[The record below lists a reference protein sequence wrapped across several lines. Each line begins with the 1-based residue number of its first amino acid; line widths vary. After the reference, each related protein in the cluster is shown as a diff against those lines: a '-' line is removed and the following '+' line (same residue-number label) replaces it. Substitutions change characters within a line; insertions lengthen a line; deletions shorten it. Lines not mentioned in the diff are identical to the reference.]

1 MPLATPAA
9 VTPFTTD
16 APATSERT
24 PPSTTSRVAREQL
37 IDLIE
42 AEGDTL
48 TPATLHSMSNTAL
61 IAEEKVARAALQSH
75 KQTLR
80 RRLQRPQK
88 GSVRIAR
95 VTSANSQHFPR
106 PIDIPEEN
114 LEALITTAETLTQ
127 RLRLANKEKKEKMLK
142 RLESKQQDVD
152 GVCQG
157 YKAATLCCHKRCG
170 QCDKPGT

>member
-1 MPLATPAA
+1 MPLATPAVA
-9 VTPFTTD
+9 TSLTTD

-61 IAEEKVARAALQSH
+61 IAEEKVARAALQTH

-88 GSVRIAR
+88 GSVRVAR
-95 VTSANSQHFPR
+95 VSPNSQHLPR

-127 RLRLANKEKKEKMLK
+127 RLRLENKEKMLK
-142 RLESKQQDVD
+142 QDVD

>member
-1 MPLATPAA
+1 
-9 VTPFTTD
+9 
-16 APATSERT
+16 
-24 PPSTTSRVAREQL
+24 
-37 IDLIE
+37 
-42 AEGDTL
+42 
-48 TPATLHSMSNTAL
+48 MSNTAL
-61 IAEEKVARAALQSH
+61 IAEEKVARAALQTH

-80 RRLQRPQK
+80 RRLQRLQK

-95 VTSANSQHFPR
+95 VTANSQHFPR

-157 YKAATLCCHKRCG
+157 YKAATLCCHTRCG